1 MYYIIN
7 LSDTCI
13 INCDM
18 LKCDT
23 CIIYHYIDFSDMSI
37 INCDILTFD
46 TCIIYYDINLSD
58 TCIIYWDKLKCD
70 SCFSL
75 CVLYLV
81 NMGIHLIRVSL
92 VRLLESYVVWGS
104 SSHVSCEAP
113 QFMCRVR
120 LSSHV
125 SCEALESCVV
135 MSVLICQWIYMKG
148 EHLTCRFHNSIQ
160 FFGSWCSSTFQ
171 QSLPVIWIKTPH

>member
-1 MYYIIN
+1 
-7 LSDTCI
+7 
-13 INCDM
+13 M

-23 CIIYHYIDFSDMSI
+23 CIIYHYIDFSDMSFINCDIVTFDTCIIYYDINLSDTCI

-58 TCIIYWDKLKCD
+58 TCIINCDILQCD

-92 VRLLESYVVWGS
+92 VRLLESYV
-104 SSHVSCEAP
+104 
-113 QFMCRVR
+113 M
-120 LSSHV
+120 
-125 SCEALESCVV
+125 
-135 MSVLICQWIYMKG
+135 
-148 EHLTCRFHNSIQ
+148 
-160 FFGSWCSSTFQ
+160 
-171 QSLPVIWIKTPH
+171 

>member
-23 CIIYHYIDFSDMSI
+23 CIIYHYIDFTDMSI

-58 TCIIYWDKLKCD
+58 TCIIYWIYW
-70 SCFSL
+70 SVIPVFL
-75 CVLYLV
+75 CVFCIWSIWEFIWSGFLW
-81 NMGIHLIRVSL
+81 
-92 VRLLESYVVWGS
+92 WGS
-104 SSHVSCEAP
+104 SSRMSCEAP
-113 QFMCRVR
+113 QVMCRVR

-135 MSVLICQWIYMKG
+135 VSVLICQWIYMNG

-171 QSLPVIWIKTPH
+171 QSLPVIWIKTPN